1 MKKILLLLLIAMSI
15 EADQLVKDKKGYRF
29 ASDRKT
35 KVYFT
40 KSQAVKIN
48 SVLSDTREIVIKHRY
63 GKVRVL
69 VNHYKVLSWHEIM
82 SEQDKELAK
91 LFGVENFGVK

>member
-1 MKKILLLLLIAMSI
+1 MGKILLLLLIAMSL

-29 ASDRKT
+29 ASDKRT

-69 VNHYKVLSWHEIM
+69 VNHYRVLSWHEIM

>member
-1 MKKILLLLLIAMSI
+1 MRKILLLLLIAMSI

-29 ASDRKT
+29 ASDKRT

-91 LFGVENFGVK
+91 LFGIN

>member
-1 MKKILLLLLIAMSI
+1 MRKILLLLLIAMSI
-15 EADQLVKDKKGYRF
+15 EADQLIKDKKGYRF
-29 ASDRKT
+29 ASDKKT
-35 KVYFT
+35 RVYFS
-40 KSQAVKIN
+40 KSQAARIH
-48 SVLSDTREIVIKHRY
+48 SVLSDTREVVIKHRY
-63 GKVRVL
+63 GKIRVL

>member
-1 MKKILLLLLIAMSI
+1 MGKILLLLLIAMSL

-29 ASDRKT
+29 ASDKRT

-63 GKVRVL
+63 GKIRVL
-69 VNHYKVLSWHEIM
+69 VNHYKVLSWHEII

-91 LFGVENFGVK
+91 LFGIN

>member
-1 MKKILLLLLIAMSI
+1 MRKILLLLLIAMSI

-29 ASDRKT
+29 ASDKKT
-35 KVYFT
+35 RVYFS

-69 VNHYKVLSWHEIM
+69 VNHYRVLSWHEIM

>member
-1 MKKILLLLLIAMSI
+1 MRKILLLLLIAMSV
-15 EADQLVKDKKGYRF
+15 EADQLIKDKKGYRF
-29 ASDRKT
+29 ESDRKT

-69 VNHYKVLSWHEIM
+69 VNHYKVLSWHEVM

>member
-1 MKKILLLLLIAMSI
+1 MGKILLLLLIAISL
-15 EADQLVKDKKGYRF
+15 EADQLIKDKKGYRF

-63 GKVRVL
+63 GKIRVL

-91 LFGVENFGVK
+91 LFGIN

>member
-1 MKKILLLLLIAMSI
+1 MRKILLLLLIAMSI
-15 EADQLVKDKKGYRF
+15 DADQLIKDKKGYRF

>member
-1 MKKILLLLLIAMSI
+1 MRKILLLLLIAMSI
-15 EADQLVKDKKGYRF
+15 DADQLIKDKKGYRF

-40 KSQAVKIN
+40 KSQAEKIN

-63 GKVRVL
+63 GKIRVL

-91 LFGVENFGVK
+91 LFGIN

>member
-1 MKKILLLLLIAMSI
+1 MKKILLLLLIAISL

-91 LFGVENFGVK
+91 LFGIN

>member
-1 MKKILLLLLIAMSI
+1 MRKILLLLLIAMSI
-15 EADQLVKDKKGYRF
+15 DADQLIKDKKGYRF
-29 ASDRKT
+29 ASDKRT

-63 GKVRVL
+63 GKIRVL

>member
-1 MKKILLLLLIAMSI
+1 MKKILLLLLIAISL
-15 EADQLVKDKKGYRF
+15 EADQLIKDKKGYRF
-29 ASDRKT
+29 ASDKKA

-91 LFGVENFGVK
+91 LFGIN

>member
-1 MKKILLLLLIAMSI
+1 MRKILLLLLIAMSI

-29 ASDRKT
+29 ASDKKT
-35 KVYFT
+35 RVYFS

-69 VNHYKVLSWHEIM
+69 VNHYRVLSWHEIM

-91 LFGVENFGVK
+91 LFGIN

>member
-1 MKKILLLLLIAMSI
+1 MGKILLLLLIAISL
-15 EADQLVKDKKGYRF
+15 EADQLIKDKKGYCF

-35 KVYFT
+35 KVYFS

-63 GKVRVL
+63 GKIRVL

-91 LFGVENFGVK
+91 LFGIN

>member
-15 EADQLVKDKKGYRF
+15 DADQLIKDKKGYRF

-40 KSQAVKIN
+40 KSQAEKIN

-63 GKVRVL
+63 GKIRVL

-91 LFGVENFGVK
+91 LFGIN

>member
-1 MKKILLLLLIAMSI
+1 MRKILLLLLIAMSI
-15 EADQLVKDKKGYRF
+15 DADQLIKDKKGYRF

-91 LFGVENFGVK
+91 LFGIN

>member
-1 MKKILLLLLIAMSI
+1 MRKILLLLLIAMSI
-15 EADQLVKDKKGYRF
+15 DADQLIKDKKGYRF

-40 KSQAVKIN
+40 KSQAEKIN
-48 SVLSDTREIVIKHRY
+48 SVLSDTREIIIKHRY
-63 GKVRVL
+63 GKIRVL

>member
-1 MKKILLLLLIAMSI
+1 MKKILLLLLIALSI

-91 LFGVENFGVK
+91 LFGIN

>member
-1 MKKILLLLLIAMSI
+1 MRKILLLLLIAMSV
-15 EADQLVKDKKGYRF
+15 EADQLIKDKKGYRF

-91 LFGVENFGVK
+91 LFGIN

>member
-1 MKKILLLLLIAMSI
+1 MGKILLLLLIAMSI
-15 EADQLVKDKKGYRF
+15 EADQLIKDKKGYRF
-29 ASDRKT
+29 ASDKKT
-35 KVYFT
+35 RVYFS
-40 KSQAVKIN
+40 KSQAARIH
-48 SVLSDTREIVIKHRY
+48 SVLSDTREVVIKHRY
-63 GKVRVL
+63 GKIRVL

>member
-1 MKKILLLLLIAMSI
+1 MGKILLLLLIAISL
-15 EADQLVKDKKGYRF
+15 EADQLIKDKKGYRF
-29 ASDRKT
+29 ASDKKT
-35 KVYFT
+35 KIYFS
-40 KSQAVKIN
+40 KSQAIKIN

-91 LFGVENFGVK
+91 LFGIN

>member
-15 EADQLVKDKKGYRF
+15 EADQLIKKKKGYRF

-91 LFGVENFGVK
+91 LFGIN

>member
-1 MKKILLLLLIAMSI
+1 MRKILLLLLIAMSI
-15 EADQLVKDKKGYRF
+15 DADQLIKDKKGYRF

-48 SVLSDTREIVIKHRY
+48 SVLSDTREIIIKHRY

-91 LFGVENFGVK
+91 LFGIN

>member
-63 GKVRVL
+63 GKIRVL

>member
-1 MKKILLLLLIAMSI
+1 MRKILLLLLIAMSI
-15 EADQLVKDKKGYRF
+15 DADQLIKDKKGYRF

-63 GKVRVL
+63 GKIRVL

>member
-29 ASDRKT
+29 ASDKRT

-91 LFGVENFGVK
+91 LFGIN

>member
-1 MKKILLLLLIAMSI
+1 MKKLLLLLLIAMSL
-15 EADQLVKDKKGYRF
+15 EADQLIKDKKGYRF
-29 ASDRKT
+29 GSDKKA

-48 SVLSDTREIVIKHRY
+48 SVLSDTREIIIKHRY
-63 GKVRVL
+63 GKIRVL

>member
-1 MKKILLLLLIAMSI
+1 MKKLLLLLLIAISL
-15 EADQLVKDKKGYRF
+15 EADQLIKDKKGYRF
-29 ASDRKT
+29 ASDRKA
-35 KVYFT
+35 KIYFT
-40 KSQAVKIN
+40 KLQAVKIN

-91 LFGVENFGVK
+91 LFGIN

>member
-1 MKKILLLLLIAMSI
+1 MKKILLLLLIALSI
-15 EADQLVKDKKGYRF
+15 EADQLIKDKKGYRF
-29 ASDRKT
+29 ASDKRT

-63 GKVRVL
+63 GKIRVL

-91 LFGVENFGVK
+91 LFGIN

>member
-40 KSQAVKIN
+40 KSQAIKIN

-69 VNHYKVLSWHEIM
+69 VNHYRVLSWHEIM

-91 LFGVENFGVK
+91 LFGIENFGVK

>member
-1 MKKILLLLLIAMSI
+1 MRKILLLLLIAMSI

>member
-1 MKKILLLLLIAMSI
+1 MRKILLLLLIAMSL

-29 ASDRKT
+29 ASDKKT
-35 KVYFT
+35 RVYFS

-69 VNHYKVLSWHEIM
+69 VNHYRVLSWHEIM

>member
-91 LFGVENFGVK
+91 LFDIENFGVK